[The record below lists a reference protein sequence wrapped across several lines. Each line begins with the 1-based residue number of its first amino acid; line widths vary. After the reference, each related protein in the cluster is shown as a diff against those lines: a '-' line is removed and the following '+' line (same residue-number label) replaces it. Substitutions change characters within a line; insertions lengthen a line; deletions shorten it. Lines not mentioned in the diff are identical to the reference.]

1 MSPASPPSSS
11 APKRAVSPCSSNQ
24 ERVTA
29 HRSTV
34 AQLHLFAFSQRKEL
48 MDMSELKEIS
58 IDKEIDAR
66 GSFCPGP
73 LMELIR
79 GMKSLQ
85 VGGVLA
91 VLSSDPGSAKDI
103 PAWIQKARHEFIGTF
118 PEQGYTRFVARKAH

>member
-1 MSPASPPSSS
+1 MP
-11 APKRAVSPCSSNQ
+11 
-24 ERVTA
+24 
-29 HRSTV
+29 
-34 AQLHLFAFSQRKEL
+34 EL
-48 MDMSELKEIS
+48 VDIS

-79 GMKSLQ
+79 GMKALP

-103 PAWIQKARHEFIGTF
+103 PAWIQKAKHAMKQQAVDKDGCDADRQEGAKK
-118 PEQGYTRFVARKAH
+118 PGPNRRSR